1 MDKIFGYNIPP
12 ILAEEETQKYLKEYK
27 EGNIKARELLIIHNI
42 NLVLYIVCK
51 KYAEYHS
58 KEELVMSGIIG
69 LIKAVDNYKS
79 SKQNKFS
86 TFAIKCIDNEII
98 TYLRKEQKHYNN
110 TSYEEIIESRELD
123 IMDYSSSNIIED
135 YENKESI
142 KELQEIIKNLSD
154 DYRELYEMYFV
165 KKMPQKEIAS
175 LLNVTQG
182 YVSKKTK
189 KLIYK
194 IKKEVIKN
202 NTVE

>member
-27 EGNIKARELLIIHNI
+27 EGLIKARETLIIHHI
-42 NLVLYIVCK
+42 NLVLCIIYK
-51 KYAEYHS
+51 RYAEYYN
-58 KEELVMSGIIG
+58 KDELVMSGIIG
-69 LIKAVDNYKS
+69 LIKAVDNYKF

-86 TFAIKCIDNEII
+86 TFATKCIDNEII

-123 IMDYSSSNIIED
+123 IMDYSSSNIAKD

-142 KELQEIIKNLSD
+142 NELQEIIKNLSD